1 MRSFPI
7 AFAANSTGCPGT
19 AFSRLSGSSVIWGTK
34 YNRKNGR
41 ERERERERKRE
52 KERERERERKRE
64 RERERGGGR
73 ESISKHHR
81 DLTLFFTCVCTVT
94 IDVYSMY
101 DAA

>member
-7 AFAANSTGCPGT
+7 AFAANSTGFPGT
-19 AFSRLSGSSVIWGTK
+19 AFSRLSGFSVIWGTK
-34 YNRKNGR
+34 HNRKNGR

-52 KERERERERKRE
+52 KERERERKR
-64 RERERGGGR
+64 GGR

-94 IDVYSMY
+94 INVYSMY

>member
-7 AFAANSTGCPGT
+7 AFAANSTGFPGT
-19 AFSRLSGSSVIWGTK
+19 AFSRLSGFSVIWGTK
-34 YNRKNGR
+34 HNRKNGR
-41 ERERERERKRE
+41 EREREREREKERERERKRE
-52 KERERERERKRE
+52 KERERERKR
-64 RERERGGGR
+64 GGR

-94 IDVYSMY
+94 INVYSMY

>member
-7 AFAANSTGCPGT
+7 AFAANSTGFPGT

-41 ERERERERKRE
+41 ERERERERERKRE
-52 KERERERERKRE
+52 KERERESERERKR
-64 RERERGGGR
+64 GGR

-94 IDVYSMY
+94 INVYSMY

>member
-7 AFAANSTGCPGT
+7 AFAANSTGFPGT

-52 KERERERERKRE
+52 KEKE
-64 RERERGGGR
+64 RERERGGG
-73 ESISKHHR
+73 EKVFLNTTAI
-81 DLTLFFTCVCTVT
+81 
-94 IDVYSMY
+94 
-101 DAA
+101 